1 MIFPEL
7 SAQLIDRLKSELCL
21 PHGTFSSGELVVAM
35 AAMFPWEYG
44 ADKGVREGY
53 TLQRHTLMVLGQY
66 DTYFSWKDLPQGID
80 RGLFRLLLAL
90 HDIGTP
96 HAIHETG
103 DKRNQ
108 HRYTVEMMQR
118 VLEAVGYAQ
127 SDVALALAIVSG
139 DPIGRYLKGRK
150 PASATC
156 EELVRLAEPTGRGPA
171 EFLDILLTYYQV
183 DAGAYTTDA
192 DGIRALDFLFD
203 FDRENGA
210 MRFSV
215 PMEAKIG
222 YLTAYVRELPYSQW
236 LTDHEWHD
244 VSFCR
249 LKSWLKTD
257 MTRLESGVVS
267 GHTFSYRP
275 NPHQDAYQVRL
286 SASLQEALYSPYTI
300 LLHDHRWH
308 TIAEHELPQ
317 RIQEVSSELQRGRVL
332 RGRLLRY
339 RRNRRKGT
347 YEIRLTHRVSDAVY
361 YPWMGDGEGQG

>member
-1 MIFPEL
+1 MIHPEL
-7 SAQLIDRLKSELCL
+7 TAQLIDRLKSELRL
-21 PHGTFSSGELVVAM
+21 PHGTSSSGELVAVM

-53 TLQRHTLMVLGQY
+53 TLQQHTLMVLGQY
-66 DTYFSWKDLPQGID
+66 DTYFGWKDLPQGTD

-96 HAIHETG
+96 HAIYETG

-118 VLEAVGYAQ
+118 VLEVVGYAQ
-127 SDVALALAIVSG
+127 LDVALALAIVSG
-139 DPIGRYLKGRK
+139 DPIGRYLKGRET
-150 PASATC
+150 ASATC
-156 EELVRLAEPTGRGPA
+156 EELVRLVGPTGRGPA

-203 FDRENGA
+203 FDRKNGV

-215 PMEAKIG
+215 PIEAKIG
-222 YLTAYVRELPYSQW
+222 YLTAYARELPCGQW

-249 LKSWLKTD
+249 LKSWLKRD

-267 GHTFSYRP
+267 DHTFSYRID
-275 NPHQDAYQVRL
+275 PHKDAYQVRL

-300 LLHDHRWH
+300 PLHAHGWH
-308 TIAEHELPQ
+308 TIPEQELPQ
-317 RIQEVSSELQRGRVL
+317 RVQEVSSELQRGKVV

-347 YEIRLTHRVSDAVY
+347 YEIRLTRRVSDAVY
-361 YPWMGDGEGQG
+361 YPWMGDGEGPG